1 MPELHMWQQLIR
13 KKYWTCIYSCSCMC
27 NIFILWSTYIKDN
40 RNTKYL
46 EVSFNY
52 PVQKC
57 KSFFHFRLFIH
68 SNDVHIDLLK
78 QIISHIFSAWSS
90 FIFRDFNHLD
100 LDFSR
105 DLETFW
111 NFWLHPR
118 EQKWGLYQG
127 RFQMRCQK
135 RLKSHVF
142 IIIILSLDN
151 GAGTYYCLNMV
162 VSQWP
167 HGQNEMELTA
177 QSHQSKIFRHFRSFW
192 PILLFPLCTIL

>member
-1 MPELHMWQQLIR
+1 MR
-13 KKYWTCIYSCSCMC
+13 
-27 NIFILWSTYIKDN
+27 IF
-40 RNTKYL
+40 
-46 EVSFNY
+46 
-52 PVQKC
+52 
-57 KSFFHFRLFIH
+57 FFTSDSSY

-167 HGQNEMELTA
+167 HGPNEMELTA
-177 QSHQSKIFRHFRSFW
+177 QSHQSKIFRHFSSFW
-192 PILLFPLCTIL
+192 PNLVYFHFALYSKRLMNSAINKQMCVWKEFRRNIQSSTYWL

>member
-1 MPELHMWQQLIR
+1 MIYLYYNQLII
-13 KKYWTCIYSCSCMC
+13 KI
-27 NIFILWSTYIKDN
+27 IGILIPRS
-40 RNTKYL
+40 RL
-46 EVSFNY
+46 GNY
-52 PVQKC
+52 PIQKC
-57 KSFFHFRLFIH
+57 YFFFTSDSSY

-127 RFQMRCQK
+127 RFQMRSQK
-135 RLKSHVF
+135 RLKLHVF
-142 IIIILSLDN
+142 IIILSLDN

-162 VSQWP
+162 FSQWFLWP
-167 HGQNEMELTA
+167 KWNGTQLTA
-177 QSHQSKIFRHFRSFW
+177 QSHQSKIFRHFSTFW
-192 PILLFPLCTIL
+192 PNLLFPLCTVLWKIDE